1 MFEFEEDLSI
11 NAKIKVVGIGGGGG
25 NAIKSMM
32 RSRVDGVDF
41 VAINTDLQ
49 ALKQNEAPVKIQI
62 GNKVTRG
69 LGAGANPI
77 VGREAALE
85 DVAMMREA
93 LSGADMVFLTAGM
106 GGGTGTGAAPIIAHT
121 AREMGILTVGV
132 VTKPFSFEGKKR
144 MRQAEEGIEELKK
157 EVDTL
162 ICIPNDNLLNIADKK
177 TPIIDSFKM
186 ADHVLL
192 QAVRGI
198 SDLITTP
205 GLINLD
211 FADVTTIMRDAGI
224 ALMGTGIASGEN
236 RALEAARMA
245 ITSPLLES
253 VSISGAMGILLNIT
267 GPSTMTLF
275 EVNEA
280 SKLVQQE
287 AHEEANIIF
296 GSVVDD
302 AFGDQVCVTVIATGF
317 NSETVT
323 QQILGKG
330 SATSKSPY
338 AKSHNYF
345 KTEPTE
351 VRQLVVDTLKLE
363 EPPPAQPT
371 YSILDVY
378 NKMRA
383 ADEGAEQPRED
394 QSHTLSHSEGK
405 RTSQQELTG
414 IESPVIEDEVKQ
426 DPWSD
431 DDGENLEQGMAVEFS
446 LQSESPSETNHEID
460 AEQFNSIVKKKK
472 PSGLWGDTSA
482 PPVEPRSKRPEGS
495 VPVVKAPVI
504 QTQTPEAAPNARFHR
519 KPTREVQEQTEM
531 RRMTQAGMFMDFDDD
546 KYDVPAFIRRRA
558 D

>member
-1 MFEFEEDLSI
+1 MFEFEEDLGVG
-11 NAKIKVVGIGGGGG
+11 AKIKVVGIGGGGG
-25 NAIKSMM
+25 NAIRTMM
-32 RSRVDGVDF
+32 RNRIDGVDF

-49 ALKQNEAPVKIQI
+49 SLKQNDAPVKIQI

-69 LGAGANPI
+69 LGAGANPA
-77 VGREAALE
+77 VGREAAKE
-85 DVAMMREA
+85 DVGMVREA
-93 LSGADMVFLTAGM
+93 LSGADMVFITAGM
-106 GGGTGTGAAPIIAHT
+106 GGGTGTGGAPVIAHT

-144 MRQAEEGIEELKK
+144 MRQAEEGMEELKK

-162 ICIPNDNLLNIADKK
+162 ICIPNDNLLKIVGKD
-177 TPIIDSFKM
+177 TPIVDSFKM

-211 FADVTTIMRDAGI
+211 FADVTTIMRSAGI

-236 RALEAARMA
+236 RALEAARAA

-280 SKLVQQE
+280 CKLVQQE
-287 AHEEANIIF
+287 AHEDANIIF

-302 AFGDQVCVTVIATGF
+302 AYGDQVCVTVIATGF
-317 NSETVT
+317 QSETLEQISEQPV
-323 QQILGKG
+323 QQK
-330 SATSKSPY
+330 KSPY
-338 AKSHNYF
+338 AKSQMYF
-345 KTEPTE
+345 KSETVKKPE
-351 VRQLVVDTLKLE
+351 VKDLKLE
-363 EPPPAQPT
+363 SQTTPALPT

-378 NKMRA
+378 NKMCA
-383 ADEGAEQPRED
+383 AEKTQAPVEEKPHDLFKKDDVEG
-394 QSHTLSHSEGK
+394 
-405 RTSQQELTG
+405 QQAFELKE
-414 IESPVIEDEVKQ
+414 ESPVFESDVSDEEIHEEDFL
-426 DPWSD
+426 P
-431 DDGENLEQGMAVEFS
+431 LPA
-446 LQSESPSETNHEID
+446 ESAPEED
-460 AEQFNSIVKKKK
+460 QFHALIKKKK
-472 PSGLWGDTSA
+472 PSPVWGERPATM
-482 PPVEPRSKRPEGS
+482 EPRAKRPEGAS
-495 VPVVKAPVI
+495 PVEGDLFAMSSGHEEVDSPRL
-504 QTQTPEAAPNARFHR
+504 QRR
-519 KPTREVQEQTEM
+519 PTRAALEQADL
-531 RRMTQAGMFMDFDDD
+531 RRVSQLNVMSDFDEE